1 MIRKHITDLK
11 PGMVLSRDVDSL
23 NSGAILVSENTVL
36 DKQNIRRI
44 INYNIKYVYLYD
56 EHNLPDEI
64 KGDLLELKYEKFVD
78 KMERVFFQ
86 VKLGKQPNLLNINN
100 ELNELIDE
108 VFHVHNI
115 LGRMGELQQK
125 DDYTF
130 NHSINVAILATILGK
145 WLGYSRNRVKQLALC
160 GLFHDIGKLHIPE
173 VILNKPGKLS
183 GEEFEKIKEH
193 TIIGYNILKK
203 TVGISKNVAL
213 GVLQHHEREGGTGY
227 PLGLHGGEIHE
238 YAKIIAVC
246 DVYDA
251 ITSDRVYKE
260 RVSPLFAAEILER
273 KCFDCL
279 NPKITMVFLN
289 KVARFYVGSTV
300 LLSNEEVGD
309 IVYIHPQAPTK
320 AIVKVGDKFIDFL
333 QPQDIRI
340 IDIIK

>member
-1 MIRKHITDLK
+1 MIRKHASDLK
-11 PGMVLSRDVDSL
+11 PGMVLSRSVDSL

-36 DKQNIRRI
+36 NKQSIRRI

-56 EHNLPDEI
+56 QDNLPNEVEE
-64 KGDLLELKYEKFVD
+64 DLLELKYEQLVD
-78 KMERVFFQ
+78 KMEKVFFQ
-86 VKLGKQPNLLNINN
+86 VKLGKQPNLLSINH

-108 VFHVHNI
+108 VFDVHNI
-115 LGRMGELQQK
+115 LARMRELQKK

-130 NHSINVAILATILGK
+130 NHSINVAILATVLGK
-145 WLGYSRNRVKQLALC
+145 WLGYNRNKVKQLALC
-160 GLFHDIGKLHIPE
+160 GLFHDIGKLHIPDA
-173 VILNKPGKLS
+173 ILNKPGRLDR
-183 GEEFEKIKEH
+183 EEFERIKEH

-203 TVGISKNVAL
+203 TVGVSKNVAL
-213 GVLQHHEREGGTGY
+213 GVLQHHEREDGSGY
-227 PLGLHGGEIHE
+227 PLGLQGGEIHQ

-260 RVSPLFAAEILER
+260 RVSPLFAAEILEK

-279 NPKITMVFLN
+279 DPEITMVFLN

-300 LLSNEEVGD
+300 VLSNEEVGD

-320 AIVKVGDKFIDFL
+320 AIVKVGDEFIDFL
-333 QPQDIRI
+333 QPQDINI
-340 IDIIK
+340 VDIIK